1 MVAIEHLLQIR
12 ASQAKVYEALTTQEG
27 LGAVW
32 TSKLL
37 VKPEPGFVNEFN
49 WGEEYITKMQ
59 ILELRPGE
67 KVLWECT
74 ESDPEWVG
82 TFICFK
88 ILPGKEGITTV
99 ILKHYNWQEVT
110 DYYRS
115 CNYHWAMF
123 LLSLK
128 KYLEEGTGMPYV
140 GNGK

>member
-12 ASQAKVYEALTTQEG
+12 ASRTKVYEALTTQEG

-32 TSKLL
+32 TTKLT
-37 VKPEPGFVNEFN
+37 VKAEPGFVNEFN
-49 WGEEYITKMQ
+49 WGEDYITKMQ
-59 ILELRPGE
+59 ILELRPEE

-74 ESDPEWVG
+74 DSDPEWVG

-88 ILPGKEGITTV
+88 ILPGQDGVTTL

-115 CNYHWAMF
+115 CNYYWAMF
-123 LLSLK
+123 LHSLK
-128 KYLEEGTGMPYV
+128 KYLEEGKGTPYSED
-140 GNGK
+140 GK

>member
-12 ASQAKVYEALTTQEG
+12 ASRAKVYEALTTQEG
-27 LGAVW
+27 LGATW
-32 TSKLL
+32 TTKLQ
-37 VKPEPGFVNEFN
+37 VKPEIGFENEFN

-59 ILELRPGE
+59 ILELRPDE

-74 ESDPEWVG
+74 ESDPEWIG

-88 ILPGKEGITTV
+88 ILVEKEGVTTL

-115 CNYHWAMF
+115 CNYNWAIF

-128 KYLEEGTGMPYV
+128 QYLEEGKGEPYRERQ
-140 GNGK
+140 